1 MIHPTSV
8 LIFQNALFCVSKVL
22 FYDLTEVLIS
32 SEGKLITFVDK
43 EKNRFVHTIADVA
56 NKQQNDIQRRLK
68 YAKEILSQL
77 ITGCKR

>member
-1 MIHPTSV
+1 
-8 LIFQNALFCVSKVL
+8 VL

-56 NKQQNDIQRRLK
+56 NKQQNDVQRRLK

-77 ITGCKR
+77 ISGSKR